1 MRPDTSPT
9 KVKIAWAV
17 AVGIDALQVMIFPTT
32 VPGGFSVVE
41 WILDLLAMGVLWAL
55 LGWSWAF
62 LPSFVMELVPF
73 IDMTPTWTLAV
84 LIATRGAK
92 GAPPIAGMGA
102 GMGSGMASEDGDRS
116 AKPPPKVVEAVVL
129 PDRDEAGRP

>member
-17 AVGIDALQVMIFPTT
+17 AVGIDALQVFLFPAT
-32 VPGGFSVVE
+32 VQGGFSVVE
-41 WILDLLAMGVLWAL
+41 WALDLLAMGVLWAL

-92 GAPPIAGMGA
+92 GAPPIAGMG
-102 GMGSGMASEDGDRS
+102 SGMEEGG

-129 PDRDEAGRP
+129 PDRDEAKNP

>member
-17 AVGIDALQVMIFPTT
+17 AVGIDALQVFLFPATA
-32 VPGGFSVVE
+32 PGGFSVVE
-41 WILDLLAMGVLWAL
+41 WILDLLAMGILWAL

-102 GMGSGMASEDGDRS
+102 GMGAETDATGP
-116 AKPPPKVVEAVVL
+116 KPPPKVVEAVVL
-129 PDRDEAGRP
+129 PPVDGDQNR